1 MPQLQD
7 QTVTVWRDPSKNL
20 TQFVI
25 RRLAGTAVQRTHR
38 GITSTQVRRAII
50 AKDWQQ
56 VTLMCGIAAS
66 AEARKMDETLV
77 TVRQEERESD
87 SDDAV
92 PEAQRTRN
100 RPSERADTRL
110 QYPADSSH
118 PVNMQQPVDHQR
130 DHADV
135 PQTQMTVDT
144 SPGPSNLTL
153 DIPQPAS
160 NQTTADG

>member
-7 QTVTVWRDPSKNL
+7 QTLTVWRDPSKNL

-38 GITSTQVRRAII
+38 GITSTQVRRAIT

-56 VTLMCGIAAS
+56 VTLMCGNAAS
-66 AEARKMDETLV
+66 AEARKMDETLA
-77 TVRQEERESD
+77 TVSRAERESD
-87 SDDAV
+87 SDDAG
-92 PEAQRTRN
+92 PEAQRTRT
-100 RPSERADTRL
+100 RPYRSDTRL

-118 PVNMQQPVDHQR
+118 PVNMQQPLDHQR
-130 DHADV
+130 DNADV

-144 SPGPSNLTL
+144 SPGPSHLTI